1 VQEVSAGRTLAA
13 AALAG
18 FIVTS
23 GCQTGA
29 QSGTSGAQ
37 SGTSGAQSGTPGA
50 QSATPARPTSTAA
63 GLGMAGDVAELAASA
78 NRKLMHDDGKGCLA
92 DLARLAELD
101 PGVEKTLVVVRAQCE
116 MLLGRCQ
123 SGKQQIADYYVREM
137 NMSEPRALIMAE
149 SIGSMRC
156 RGGDMSDRDTLLR
169 ALYELSDGAYMN
181 ARPAADC
188 LKNVRLVRELAPKVP
203 PRDPDDGQVRG
214 GPQALFHTGAACLAR
229 AGDCAAAW
237 KVWQDDYPPI
247 SAGSLGPK
255 QRRDLLEESFRSS
268 IERCKDAKLT

>member
-23 GCQTGA
+23 GCQT
-29 QSGTSGAQ
+29 
-37 SGTSGAQSGTPGA
+37 GA

-101 PGVEKTLVVVRAQCE
+101 PRVEKTLVVVRAQCE

-188 LKNVRLVRELAPKVP
+188 LKNVRLVRGLAP
-203 PRDPDDGQVRG
+203 Q
-214 GPQALFHTGAACLAR
+214 GAA
-229 AGDCAAAW
+229 
-237 KVWQDDYPPI
+237 
-247 SAGSLGPK
+247 AGSGRRPGARRASGAVSYRRRLSGASRRLRGRVEGLAGRLPSDQRWQPGAEAAPGSARGELSLEHRTL
-255 QRRDLLEESFRSS
+255 QRREAHLSGLE
-268 IERCKDAKLT
+268 